1 MKNLLKTGKRGIA
14 AILTLCIL
22 LGIAGTC
29 VYAASVM
36 SEEITTVTEETT
48 VAAEEITPE
57 LVPVMARGCTGT
69 YIPSSWSID
78 ESYRGSSIDHVLY
91 THGWTLRG
99 NLIYNSNG
107 VEIGRYD
114 AGHLMDGQY
123 TVAHFHIYRD
133 INNGYGNIH
142 YIF

>member
-1 MKNLLKTGKRGIA
+1 MKNLFKTGKRGIA

-29 VYAASVM
+29 VYAASAM
-36 SEEITTVTEETT
+36 PEETT
-48 VAAEEITPE
+48 SVTEGTTQE
-57 LVPVMARGCTGT
+57 LVPVLARGCTGT
-69 YIPSSWSID
+69 YIPGSWSID
-78 ESYRGSSIDHVLY
+78 ESYRGSSIDYVLY
-91 THGWTLRG
+91 TNGWTLSG
-99 NLIYNSNG
+99 NLIYNGNG

-123 TVAHFHIYRD
+123 TVANFHIYSD